1 MSETKVL
8 TERSTRTLIQ
18 KIMANNSGSG
28 NPDGSS
34 NLDDITKRLE
44 DVINKLERIENGGGS
59 IIGPRPTTPTAPSL
73 YTPTPLEH
81 YSSYEVDEDR
91 MIITLKQYLG
101 PSDSNKVYQN
111 IIIPRSYKLDGRYF
125 QVVLYGSVYKEKSNY
140 ISSVLIEDGVI
151 IGNSADGMF
160 RTEDPTITN
169 TTFIT
174 IKFTIGDIDTS
185 LVTDMRYMFGRC
197 GMVSDRWYIN
207 NVDNYINPSYLSFDS
222 AVNLDYMFYGFKSSN
237 ITLFFPDSTKIISM
251 YGMFSG
257 SIACRYC
264 ITNDNCHIDMPEL
277 TSMKQMFEGAGDAS
291 PLDKMEIDLSS
302 LYSNNIID
310 CSSMFKEARVNNEL
324 TVDLSN
330 LNIYGYRSFFNVLS
344 PSIKLAARTVT
355 NAYDMFYNC
364 VTVTSIDLTQAD
376 FSNCINADNM
386 FYRCAKLQEV
396 LVSRDKWLPEGC
408 SNTKMFYDAGC
419 TSVTFVD

>member
-18 KIMANNSGSG
+18 KILSNTDGNGNSG
-28 NPDGSS
+28 GSS
-34 NLDDITKRLE
+34 DLGDIAKRLE
-44 DVINKLERIENGGGS
+44 DVVNKLERIESGGGS

-101 PSDSNKVYQN
+101 PSASNTVYQN
-111 IIIPRSYKLDGRYF
+111 IIIPRSYEIDGRYF
-125 QVVLYGSVYKEKSNY
+125 QVVLYGSVYEKNSNY
-140 ISSVLIEDGVI
+140 ISSILIEDGVI
-151 IGNSADGMF
+151 IGNSADHMF
-160 RTEDPTITN
+160 GIAGSTTTN
-169 TTFIT
+169 PSFLS

-197 GMVSDRWYIN
+197 NHINSYWYIN
-207 NVDNYINPSYLSFDS
+207 NVDNYINPSYLSFNS
-222 AVNLDYMFYGFKSSN
+222 AVNIDYMFYGFKSSN
-237 ITLFFPDSTKIISM
+237 ITLFFPDETKIISM
-251 YGMFSG
+251 SGMFSG
-257 SIACRYC
+257 SIATRYC
-264 ITNDNCHIDMPEL
+264 ITNDNSHVDMPEL
-277 TSMKQMFEGAGDAS
+277 TSMKQMFEGAGKAN
-291 PLDKMEIDLSS
+291 PLDQMEIDLSS

-310 CSSMFKEARVNNEL
+310 CSYMFREACANNEL
-324 TVDLSN
+324 TVDLPN
-330 LNIYGYRSFFNVLS
+330 LNIYGSMLFFYALS

-364 VTVTSIDLTQAD
+364 DTVTSIDLTQAD
-376 FSNCINADNM
+376 FSNCINANEM
-386 FYRCAKLQEV
+386 FYGCTKLQEV

-408 SNTKMFYDAGC
+408 SNTKMFYNAGC

>member
-8 TERSTRTLIQ
+8 TERSTRALIQ
-18 KIMANNSGSG
+18 KFMANNSGSG

-101 PSDSNKVYQN
+101 PSDSNTVYQN
-111 IIIPRSYKLDGRYF
+111 IIIPRSYEIDGRYF
-125 QVVLYGSVYKEKSNY
+125 QVVLYGSVYKENSDY

-160 RTEDPTITN
+160 RLKDPTTSNI
-169 TTFIT
+169 TFIT

-197 GMVSDRWYIN
+197 GIISDRWYVN

-222 AVNLDYMFYGFKSSN
+222 AENLDYMFHGFKSSN

-251 YGMFSG
+251 NGMFSG
-257 SIACRYC
+257 SIALRYC

-277 TSMKQMFEGAGDAS
+277 TSMSQMFEGAGNMS

-310 CSSMFKEARVNNEL
+310 CLHMS
-324 TVDLSN
+324 
-330 LNIYGYRSFFNVLS
+330 IYL
-344 PSIKLAARTVT
+344 I
-355 NAYDMFYNC
+355 
-364 VTVTSIDLTQAD
+364 
-376 FSNCINADNM
+376 
-386 FYRCAKLQEV
+386 
-396 LVSRDKWLPEGC
+396 
-408 SNTKMFYDAGC
+408 
-419 TSVTFVD
+419 